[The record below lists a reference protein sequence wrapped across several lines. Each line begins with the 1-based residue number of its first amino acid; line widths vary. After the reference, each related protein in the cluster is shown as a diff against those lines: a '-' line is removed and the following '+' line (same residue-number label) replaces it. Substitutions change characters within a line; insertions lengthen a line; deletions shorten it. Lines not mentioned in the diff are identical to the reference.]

1 MEKTPLVPQKCY
13 PLLVMLR
20 KKWCALDMRQ
30 GPRVEQHF
38 QNKERFKR
46 CRQIDYIMSVFM
58 RTSWEQHLPP
68 ALSGQQADNQRLNPA
83 GIEGILPDSTL
94 I

>member
-1 MEKTPLVPQKCY
+1 
-13 PLLVMLR
+13 MLSFIGKV
-20 KKWCALDMRQ
+20 KKEMMCALDMRQ
-30 GPRVEQHF
+30 GPAAEQHF
-38 QNKERFKR
+38 QGRERFKR
-46 CRQIDYIMSVFM
+46 CRQSDYIMSVFR